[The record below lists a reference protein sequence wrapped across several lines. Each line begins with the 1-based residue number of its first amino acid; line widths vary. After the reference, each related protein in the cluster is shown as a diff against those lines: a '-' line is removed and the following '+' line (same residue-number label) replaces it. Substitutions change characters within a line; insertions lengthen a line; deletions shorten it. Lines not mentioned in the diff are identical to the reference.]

1 MKHNIKHILQTIL
14 VGAFVLILSVTC
26 WIKPSAP
33 DSVTERRPL
42 AQFPKVT
49 FDSIFNA
56 TEETSFMKQF
66 ETYTLDQFPLRDP
79 LRTLK
84 AMSAFYVYQLSDN
97 NDYYVHDGIISHMDH
112 QIYPESI
119 DYATGRLQTLYE
131 QKLKDKAENIYLS
144 IIPDKNSFTAK
155 DSGHLSLDNE
165 AFIEQIRGNMPY
177 AEYIDITA
185 LLSAEDY
192 YATDTHWRQEA
203 ITDLAD
209 TLAGAMGVTLPSE
222 YEEHTLDH
230 PFYGVYYGQAAMPV
244 EPDTL
249 KWLTNDTIDAMTAY
263 NHGSGVTSGLYDM
276 EKAYGKDPYEIF
288 LSGGKTAPITIQN
301 PNATSDKELVVFR
314 DSFGSSIAPLLAQG
328 YKTVTLIDL
337 RETMLTAIDHVV
349 DMNGKDVLFLYSTLV
364 LNNNIEGGE
373 KFK

>member
-1 MKHNIKHILQTIL
+1 MKHNIKHILQTVL

-26 WIKPSAP
+26 WVKPSAA

-56 TEETSFMKQF
+56 TDDTSFMKKF
-66 ETYTLDQFPLRDP
+66 ESYTLDQFPLRDP

-84 AMSAFYVYQLSDN
+84 AMSAFYAYQLSDN
-97 NDYYVHDGIISHMDH
+97 NDYYVHDGVIYHMDH
-112 QIYPESI
+112 KLHEESI
-119 DYATGRLQTLYE
+119 AYATGRLQSLYDE
-131 QKLKDKAENIYLS
+131 KLKNKANAVYLS
-144 IIPDKNSFTAK
+144 VIPDKNSLTASE
-155 DSGHLSLDNE
+155 SGHLSLDNHT
-165 AFIEQIRGNMPY
+165 FVEQVRANVPY
-177 AEYIDITA
+177 ATYIDILP
-185 LLSAEDY
+185 LLSIEDY

-203 ITDLAD
+203 ITDIAD
-209 TLAGAMGVTLPSE
+209 TLANSMGVMLPSE
-222 YEEHTLDH
+222 YKEHTLDH
-230 PFYGVYYGQAAMPV
+230 PFYGVYYGQAAMPF

-249 KWLTNDTIDAMTAY
+249 KWLTNDTIDAMTAL

-288 LSGGKTAPITIQN
+288 LSGGKTAPITIHN

-337 RETMLTAIDHVV
+337 RETMFSAIDHVV
-349 DMNGKDVLFLYSTLV
+349 DLNGKDVLFLYSTLV
-364 LNNNIEGGE
+364 LNNNIDGGE